1 MKDLNDGQKWLKS
14 LNNDRVLKTILNN
27 SHLTDTQF
35 KTLLTDIRHRYL
47 TNNEKV
53 TSNKSKHKIYRA
65 VTRGSFNRS
74 LKQAQKNILRSIYT
88 LLLLGYLN
96 IADTSSLFL
105 QFLEVSNKL
114 KDYAEMNKNI
124 SDLDENSQEYLKA
137 LQNELEEILIG
148 YSSTRLDLA

>member
-35 KTLLTDIRHRYL
+35 KTLLTDIKHKYL
-47 TNNEKV
+47 INNEKV
-53 TSNKSKHKIYRA
+53 TPNQSQHKIYGS
-65 VTRGSFNRS
+65 VTRGSFNRT

-114 KDYAEMNKNI
+114 KDYAEMSKNI
-124 SDLDENSQEYLKA
+124 TDLDENGQEYLKA

-148 YSSTRLDLA
+148 YSSTKLDLA